1 MDLWTEISTN
11 AWLMTMMLISIV
23 VPIVVGLFVIRLLGG
38 SVKKTYRTIA
48 KK

>member
-23 VPIVVGLFVIRLLGG
+23 APIVIALFVVRVVGG